1 MPGFDVVATGE
12 RLGGE
17 PQHAHQEPE
26 LRKVGLDALLHGA
39 VLLALVR
46 PARLVHKLDLEG
58 QAGQPA
64 AIRALPLL
72 VGPPKPV
79 GTDHQHA
86 VELENVLAL
95 ELPRRGQVVAPAD
108 LAQHGAGQVLG
119 GLEIVHE
126 RQLAPLEVRQLLAGL
141 LGLLDDQRLLC
152 HDRHVS
158 ALAAQALLAELP

>member
-1 MPGFDVVATGE
+1 MFSFT
-12 RLGGE
+12 
-17 PQHAHQEPE
+17 E
-26 LRKVGLDALLHGA
+26 LSF
-39 VLLALVR
+39 R
-46 PARLVHKLDLEG
+46 PVRLVHKLDLEG

-79 GTDHQHA
+79 GQDHQHA

-141 LGLLDDQRLLC
+141 LGLDNQRLLC
-152 HDRHVS
+152 QDRHVS
-158 ALAAQALLAELP
+158 PLAAAVEGAQALLT